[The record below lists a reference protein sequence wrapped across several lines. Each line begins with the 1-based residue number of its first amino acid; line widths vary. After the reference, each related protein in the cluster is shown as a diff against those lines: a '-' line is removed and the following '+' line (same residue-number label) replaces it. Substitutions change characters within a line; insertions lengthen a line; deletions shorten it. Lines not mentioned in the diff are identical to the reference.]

1 MIVPGPVAMIAAGA
15 VFLLAAVMVLVQ
27 QRRIVEVVP
36 RSNVTINVP
45 AKWDD
50 GEITRLLLRHQD
62 QPAVLSHAVS
72 SIRSRLIMGQDL
84 KTAQRRLKLIASVI
98 EVFKLNREMQG
109 ILQDIHLAEK
119 EFEIRQVEADTRLE
133 DAQGRQKSEGVLRQ
147 LRAQRDELQ
156 LQKEITQIKAETG
169 AIQQSVKPQGQ
180 QLTAEQQRANDKAAC
195 EARIQALKDEKQKAL
210 NLDDAAERI
219 MRVNALDD
227 AIQRE
232 YERWSKL
239 V

>member
-1 MIVPGPVAMIAAGA
+1 
-15 VFLLAAVMVLVQ
+15 
-27 QRRIVEVVP
+27 
-36 RSNVTINVP
+36 
-45 AKWDD
+45 
-50 GEITRLLLRHQD
+50 
-62 QPAVLSHAVS
+62 
-72 SIRSRLIMGQDL
+72 MGQDL